1 MKMKKQYFIFQLKYF
16 FTNPKNIGLF
26 VLIFIL
32 SLYFGLVSVPN
43 RQIIEKVDP
52 YAIKG
57 EYQRYNLFLKKA
69 VTKINEMQKSKNA
82 HEVPNEG
89 YVNALKTYPAILKFD
104 KHRLHGIKTNNWR
117 EYAIYSSRWYKDVDH
132 LIFVDE
138 NEQFLYPVQYYQN
151 NNYREDGHF
160 GYQRTAHLYDALV
173 KSKQPLTRNTIEE
186 RTTLQIL
193 QNSIS
198 GWTALI
204 LIIIVIFFAADIVPN
219 DRKNKSVL
227 KNIPLSKSSILWI
240 KTLVVEIGIG
250 INFLLALVVIT
261 LCTAPKYGFGS
272 FNLRTTFYMG
282 RLYFLQP
289 FKYPTL
295 GEYFRQ
301 FGIFAILIVFLFI
314 RLTILFSIIFRN
326 EYIAEILA
334 TMFAISGKVFYF
346 SLGMGYVYPFLQNL
360 PMTYFSIGESL
371 TGNLAYLMDSPGWGF
386 VAGLYPLIFAILI
399 VEIFMIMI
407 SHSNRVSLVK
417 G

>member
-1 MKMKKQYFIFQLKYF
+1 MKMKKQYFIFQLKCF

-26 VLIFIL
+26 VLTFIL
-32 SLYFGLVSVPN
+32 SLYFCLVSVPN

-186 RTTLQIL
+186 RT
-193 QNSIS
+193 
-198 GWTALI
+198 
-204 LIIIVIFFAADIVPN
+204 IVPN
-219 DRKNKSVL
+219 DRKNNSVL

-240 KTLVVEIGIG
+240 KTLVVEIGVG

-272 FNLRTTFYMG
+272 FNLRTTFYTG

-295 GEYFRQ
+295 GEYFGQ

-334 TMFAISGKVFYF
+334 TIFAISGKVFYF

-360 PMTYFSIGESL
+360 PMTYFSIGDSL

-399 VEIFMIMI
+399 VEICMIMI

>member
-1 MKMKKQYFIFQLKYF
+1 MKMKKQYFIFQLKCF

-26 VLIFIL
+26 VLTFIL

-204 LIIIVIFFAADIVPN
+204 LIIIVIFFAADIVPK
-219 DRKNKSVL
+219 DRKNNSVL

-240 KTLVVEIGIG
+240 KTLVVEIGVG

-272 FNLRTTFYMG
+272 FNLRTTFYTG

-295 GEYFRQ
+295 GEYFGQ

-326 EYIAEILA
+326 EYIAEILVQY
-334 TMFAISGKVFYF
+334 K
-346 SLGMGYVYPFLQNL
+346 FLC
-360 PMTYFSIGESL
+360 
-371 TGNLAYLMDSPGWGF
+371 
-386 VAGLYPLIFAILI
+386 
-399 VEIFMIMI
+399 
-407 SHSNRVSLVK
+407 K
-417 G
+417 

>member
-1 MKMKKQYFIFQLKYF
+1 MKMKKQYFIFQLKCF

-26 VLIFIL
+26 VLTFIL

-52 YAIKG
+52 YAING

-89 YVNALKTYPAILKFD
+89 YVNALKTYPAIL
-104 KHRLHGIKTNNWR
+104 N
-117 EYAIYSSRWYKDVDH
+117 
-132 LIFVDE
+132 
-138 NEQFLYPVQYYQN
+138 YQN

-204 LIIIVIFFAADIVPN
+204 LIIIVIFFAADIVPK
-219 DRKNKSVL
+219 DRKNNSVL

-240 KTLVVEIGIG
+240 KTLVVEIGVG

-272 FNLRTTFYMG
+272 FNLRTTFYTG

-295 GEYFRQ
+295 GEYFGQ

-334 TMFAISGKVFYF
+334 TIFAISGKVFYF

-386 VAGLYPLIFAILI
+386 VAGFYPLIFAILI
-399 VEIFMIMI
+399 VEICMIMI